1 MHCTSILVAALLSS
15 AAVFA
20 QTQTQTLHLSAV
32 QDNTLYEDPSGQLS
46 NGAGQYLF
54 VGTNGSGAV
63 RRALLRFD
71 ISGIIPKSRVV
82 DVQIDLV
89 SSRSTAVTPMQA
101 TLHRVTTPWGEGTS
115 IGAGGEGGG
124 GPATPGDA
132 TWTHGILPT
141 TPWATLGGDFA
152 SEVSSE
158 ATVPPVG
165 PFAFQKTIRLIAD
178 VQDWLDGRLPNHG
191 WIVLGDETGLGTA
204 RRLDSR
210 QNTSPTGVVPRL
222 TVTFVPPGFAPS
234 FGTGCSTSGGMN
246 FQQSILGQPVGGQT
260 ATLMLQSG
268 VPFGLFIT
276 AVSYDVLPQPW
287 TVDGCEWWLRPIPHP
302 NLGIRFHDAAGVTAI
317 SVAIP
322 VSATLYGTPFALQ
335 SILVDLVHPRQ
346 YALSNAHLVVFG

>member
-1 MHCTSILVAALLSS
+1 MIRILSPVAALLCA

-20 QTQTQTLHLSAV
+20 QSQTQTLQLTAT
-32 QDNTLYEDPSGQLS
+32 QDNTLYEDPAGLLS

-54 VGTNGSGAV
+54 VGTNATGVA

-71 ISGIIPKSRVV
+71 ISGIPAKSRVV
-82 DVQIDLV
+82 DVQLDLV
-89 SSRSTAVTPMQA
+89 SSRSTDIAPMQA

-124 GPATPGDA
+124 GPATAGDA
-132 TWTHGILPT
+132 TWTHGIRPT
-141 TPWATLGGDFA
+141 TPWTNLGGDFA
-152 SEVSSE
+152 AEVSSE
-158 ATVPPVG
+158 ATMPVIG
-165 PFAFQKTIRLIAD
+165 PVSFQKTIRLIAD

-191 WIVLGDETGLGTA
+191 WIVLGDESGPGTA

-222 TVTFVPPGFAPS
+222 RVTFAAPGNAPS
-234 FGTGCSTSGGMN
+234 FGVGCSTSGGMN
-246 FQQSILGQPVGGQT
+246 FTQSIQGQPVGGQT
-260 ATLMLQSG
+260 TTLVLQSG

-287 TVDGCEWWLRPIPHP
+287 TVDGCDWWLRPIPHP
-302 NLGIRFHDAAGVTAI
+302 NLGIRFHDVNGITQI
-317 SVAIP
+317 PVAIP
-322 VSATLYGTPFALQ
+322 VSAVLYGTPFALQ